1 MVRYVKTA
9 GTIVMEMTFLSTRE
23 LEHKYQEFPLLSGF
37 TVFTGIGKGHLSTNR
52 VYIGGRVKGKGG
64 GGQEELQ
71 TPGPSEHLVG
81 LSSPMFWGYN
91 VARIVH
97 ESKIGVVVFSKM
109 NRYNLL

>member
-52 VYIGGRVKGKGG
+52 VYICGRVKGKGG
-64 GGQEELQ
+64 GGKRSCRPPAQ
-71 TPGPSEHLVG
+71 VNIW
-81 LSSPMFWGYN
+81 WGS
-91 VARIVH
+91 APPCFGAI
-97 ESKIGVVVFSKM
+97 M
-109 NRYNLL
+109 